1 MAGLR
6 HRRAC
11 GHRGPTPGH
20 DAPSLT
26 AEHRAAAQ
34 ATLPTPRP
42 EEQVPAA
49 PRPGSPAD
57 GTLQPGPGDAGEGR
71 AGRLRPATP
80 APAAPRVAAGRAA
93 VVPGRRRTGR
103 GPRAA
108 EVAVLGQPPGASL
121 LGLDSCC
128 RKREEPEGVGGTGR
142 DSPPA
147 GPQRW
152 GCGNGHA
159 HPEALQ
165 VHPGGQAG
173 SAPASG
179 RWTSQSL
186 CDTDEVLET
195 VQENVASSWEADTGQ
210 GCRALR
216 TPRESPCLKGTSRLG
231 PRQASAPTRALFLG
245 GAPRSE
251 PWREASV
258 HVQRGRRERRCVPWL
273 CFSLE
278 NLFLGP
284 GVCPAGVR
292 QSTRLVGAGC
302 GGWTLREAWAGPCR
316 EAGHRKQDRDQQDKD
331 APAGSPLISVLLI
344 SSKSPDFR
352 HVLGVSNR
360 PRDDAHVVGL
370 TQHLHP

>member
-1 MAGLR
+1 M
-6 HRRAC
+6 
-11 GHRGPTPGH
+11 
-20 DAPSLT
+20 
-26 AEHRAAAQ
+26 
-34 ATLPTPRP
+34 
-42 EEQVPAA
+42 
-49 PRPGSPAD
+49 
-57 GTLQPGPGDAGEGR
+57 
-71 AGRLRPATP
+71 
-80 APAAPRVAAGRAA
+80 
-93 VVPGRRRTGR
+93 
-103 GPRAA
+103 
-108 EVAVLGQPPGASL
+108 
-121 LGLDSCC
+121 
-128 RKREEPEGVGGTGR
+128 
-142 DSPPA
+142 
-147 GPQRW
+147 
-152 GCGNGHA
+152 
-159 HPEALQ
+159 
-165 VHPGGQAG
+165 
-173 SAPASG
+173 
-179 RWTSQSL
+179 
-186 CDTDEVLET
+186 
-195 VQENVASSWEADTGQ
+195 ASSWEADTGQ

-216 TPRESPCLKGTSRLG
+216 TPRESPCLKVTSRLG